1 MGVVRIERV
10 SRHFPGSTPPAV
22 DVAAAAVGNCWT
34 TRVLG
39 SANAWPAVSTR

>member
-10 SRHFPGSTPPAV
+10 SRHFPGSAPPAV
-22 DVAAAAVGNCWT
+22 DVAAAVGNCWT
-34 TRVLG
+34 TRVWG